1 MSEETASEEKAW
13 DRLSVDARRVCSWI
27 GRDTTAESEILEYIA
42 EGEENFDLAKV
53 LTELGSLGVVEETT
67 ILQEL
72 KEAAS
77 KKPTRS
83 LSGLKLE
90 PPMTK
95 EESQYLNAAN
105 DLRDYTSNPNQ
116 PRFSKWGE
124 PRLRVASQ
132 FRKFVSE
139 TIL

>member
-1 MSEETASEEKAW
+1 MSEEAVSEGKVW
-13 DRLSVDARRVCSWI
+13 DRLSEEAKRVCSWI
-27 GRDTTAESEILEYIA
+27 GRDTRADLEMLKYIA
-42 EGEENFDLAKV
+42 EGEENFDLTKA
-53 LTELGSLGVVEETT
+53 LTELRSLGVVEEVT

-77 KKPTRS
+77 RKPTRS

-90 PPMTK
+90 PPMT
-95 EESQYLNAAN
+95 ERERRYLNAVD

-116 PRFSKWGE
+116 PRFSKWEE
-124 PRLRVASQ
+124 PRLRVLSQ

-139 TIL
+139 KIL